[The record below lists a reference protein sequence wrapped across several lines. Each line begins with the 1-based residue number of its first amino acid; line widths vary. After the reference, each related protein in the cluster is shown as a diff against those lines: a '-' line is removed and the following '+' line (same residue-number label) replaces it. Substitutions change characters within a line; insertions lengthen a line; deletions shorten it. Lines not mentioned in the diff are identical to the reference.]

1 MRDMDVQLVMAVVA
15 VSSARTRNE
24 LGLRSRRLELD
35 YLAQF
40 YESFLSARAKALSLT
55 PASRM
60 NPSAS
65 A

>member
-1 MRDMDVQLVMAVVA
+1 MRDVDVQLVMAMVA
-15 VSSARTRNE
+15 VSGARTRNE

-40 YESFLSARAKALSLT
+40 YESFLPTRASALSRT